1 VILGTKVHR
10 RARVHLRFSSGV
22 TAAKQPAMSIS
33 ESPLAGR
40 IALVTGATRG
50 IGRACALALAT
61 AGAHVIATART
72 QGALEE
78 LDDAILAAT
87 GQHATLAPMDLS
99 NGDGID
105 QLGLAVHQ
113 RHGRLDVLVHA
124 GAMLGGLF
132 PVSHIDPPQWD
143 RVVSVNLTSGYR
155 LIRSMEP
162 LLRQSEAAR
171 AIFLTSGR
179 AVRPKAFWGGYA
191 ATKAGLDALVRCWA
205 DEIEHTKVRAI
216 ILDPSAMRTR
226 MRAEAY
232 PGEDPET
239 LPDPS
244 EIGPLVVELVLSD
257 PGLPEKAVLF
267 RDWKA
272 ARGG

>member
-1 VILGTKVHR
+1 M
-10 RARVHLRFSSGV
+10 SD
-22 TAAKQPAMSIS
+22 TA
-33 ESPLAGR
+33 SPLAGR

-50 IGRACALALAT
+50 IGRAAALALAN

-72 QGALEE
+72 QGGLED

-87 GQHATLAPMDLS
+87 GQHATLAPLDLI
-99 NGDGID
+99 NGDGLD
-105 QLGLAVHQ
+105 QLGLAIHQ
-113 RHGRLDVLVHA
+113 RHGRLDILVHA

-132 PVSHIDPPQWD
+132 PVAHIDPAQWE
-143 RVVSVNLTSGYR
+143 RVVAVNLSSGYR

-179 AVRPKAFWGGYA
+179 ATRPRAFWGAYA
-191 ATKAGLDALVRCWA
+191 ATKAGLEAMVRCWA
-205 DEIEHTKVRAI
+205 DEIEHTQVRAV
-216 ILDPSAMRTR
+216 ILDPAAMRTR

-232 PGEDPET
+232 PGEDPDT

-244 EIGPLVVELVLSD
+244 EIGPLVVELVLSN
-257 PGLPEKAVLF
+257 PGLPEKSVLF
-267 RDWKA
+267 SEWKA
-272 ARGG
+272 ARAP